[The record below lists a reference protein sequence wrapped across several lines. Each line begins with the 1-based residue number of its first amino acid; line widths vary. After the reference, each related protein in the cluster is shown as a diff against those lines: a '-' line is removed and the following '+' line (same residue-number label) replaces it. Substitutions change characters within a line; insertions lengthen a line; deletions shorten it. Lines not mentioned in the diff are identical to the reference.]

1 MSYNGLV
8 SIVMPLIII
17 MIMMLGKIILDL
29 LFKLVWRLFF

>member
-8 SIVMPLIII
+8 SIVMLLIII

-29 LFKLVWRLFF
+29 FFKLVWRLFF